1 VDYPDPGRFAV
12 YHTDTQLWFDCN
24 SYSGNEPCSSD
35 GTDIQITEITE
46 SVTSSNPQSFVE
58 LDGRVFALLDDGT
71 GHVLVTIQG
80 GTHSVLW
87 DPTPG
92 SYEAGH
98 IGGMWIGTDQIWFIS
113 DSQDYG
119 QELYGWAHGEITDE
133 WIIIQ

>member
-1 VDYPDPGRFAV
+1 M
-12 YHTDTQLWFDCN
+12 
-24 SYSGNEPCSSD
+24 E
-35 GTDIQITEITE
+35 IQIVEVTET
-46 SVTSSNPQSFVE
+46 VTSSNPQSFVE

-71 GHVLVTIQG
+71 GHVLVMIQD

-98 IGGMWIGTDQIWFIS
+98 IGEMWIGVDQIWFIS
-113 DSQDYG
+113 DSQNHG
-119 QELYGWAHGEITDE
+119 QELYGWAHGEISEE